1 MMLRRTFWTVAI
13 LFAVAVP
20 AMALHNHLTKS
31 LPAADDVLDHSP
43 TTVRLWFSE
52 KPTPAF
58 SSITVT
64 DAAENKIP
72 TSKMRATDD
81 TLSVIAD
88 LQQSLPP
95 GRYQV
100 AWRTAGDDGHAV
112 RGKFSFTVKP

>member
-1 MMLRRTFWTVAI
+1 MLRRTCWTIAALLVAA
-13 LFAVAVP
+13 LP

-31 LPAADDVLDHSP
+31 VPEADDVLDHAP

-52 KPTPAF
+52 RPTPAF

-64 DAAENKIP
+64 DAAETKVP
-72 TSKMRATDD
+72 VSKMRATDD

-88 LQQSLPP
+88 VQQPLSP
-95 GRYQV
+95 GKYQV
-100 AWRTAGDDGHAV
+100 AWRTAGKDGHAV